1 MGRQGLGEQARRP
14 AKATKNRYR
23 FSRKK
28 HPVTE
33 DLLQA
38 QVFFP
43 RKFFCVADIEIGIIN
58 KQVKTI
64 SIW

>member
-1 MGRQGLGEQARRP
+1 LHGKTGPKGASQKTCQNAE
-14 AKATKNRYR
+14 NRYR

-43 RKFFCVADIEIGIIN
+43 RKFCVADIEIGIIN
-58 KQVKTI
+58 KQ
-64 SIW
+64 